1 MVVSFTKINQ
11 IEMVSLR
18 IRNKDH
24 LKNIIIPIFDKY
36 PMFSNKRYDYLRF
49 RNALLTGI
57 IYSDNL
63 PEYVRSNEPIN
74 SIESIINKSYFPAW
88 LVGFIEA
95 EGCFSIYKQND
106 NYPIPSF
113 DISQTDGEVIIN
125 AIRKYL
131 SFTTAIYLD
140 KTTNNFNLKVTGV
153 RSIENVIKF
162 LHGAPV
168 KLLGNKKLQY
178 LLWIRQ
184 LHTIPRYSQKINIP
198 LKY

>member
-1 MVVSFTKINQ
+1 
-11 IEMVSLR
+11 
-18 IRNKDH
+18 
-24 LKNIIIPIFDKY
+24 
-36 PMFSNKRYDYLRF
+36 MFSNKQYDYLRF

-57 IYSDNL
+57 IYSNNL
-63 PEYVRSNEPIN
+63 PEYSRSNKPIN
-74 SIESIINKSYFPAW
+74 SIESIINKSYFSAW

-106 NYPIPSF
+106 NYPIASF
-113 DISQTDGEVIIN
+113 DISQTGDEVIIN
-125 AIRKYL
+125 AIRKSL

-140 KTTNNFNLKVTGV
+140 NTNNYNLKVTGV
-153 RSIENVIKF
+153 RSRENVLKF

-184 LHTIPRYSQKINIP
+184 LRRIPRYSQKINIP